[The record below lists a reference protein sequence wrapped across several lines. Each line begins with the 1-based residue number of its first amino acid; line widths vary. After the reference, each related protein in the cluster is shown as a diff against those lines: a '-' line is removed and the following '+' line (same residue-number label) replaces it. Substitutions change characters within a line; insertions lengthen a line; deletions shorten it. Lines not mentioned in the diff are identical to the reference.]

1 MSQAIIK
8 AASQIRFFFPH
19 EETLVTSFSTKQTFF
34 PHEET
39 LVTSFSTKQTRGEG
53 NVVDIVMAESV
64 NTTAISVIFSVT
76 GAQPARSNIPKSE
89 LEQRLEGNVVDIV
102 MAKSV
107 NSTAIS
113 VSWKVRGVNLFRTGH

>member
-19 EETLVTSFSTKQTFF
+19 EETLVTSFSTKQT
-34 PHEET
+34 
-39 LVTSFSTKQTRGEG
+39 RGER

-113 VSWKVRGVNLFRTGH
+113 VSWKVRGFNLFCTGHCYSL